1 VDDVVETVNADV
13 PAPPPDRV
21 MLGKLSDILGPEG
34 EIEAAKLMVPL
45 NPFRLISVIVEAPED
60 PAGMVRLLRLA
71 VMAKSGCGEGLT
83 VTATLTARENDPL
96 VPVTVTL

>member
-1 VDDVVETVNADV
+1 MEDVVETVNADV

-21 MLGKLSDILGPEG
+21 MLGKLSDILGPDG
-34 EIEAAKLMVPL
+34 AIEAAKLMVPL
-45 NPFRLISVIVEAPED
+45 NPFKLISVIVEALEE
-60 PAGMVRLLRLA
+60 PAGIVRLLKLA

-83 VTATLTARENDPL
+83 VTATLTVRDKNPL